1 MDQGVPGAPVRSRSG
16 LTLIELLV
24 AIAVAALLAAI
35 AIPQYV
41 SYRERAEATK
51 VIVMMHTI
59 GRALDRYRIEFG
71 QLPNELSAAVNP
83 VPEDPWGNVYQYLN
97 LNSGEPG
104 VNGKRRK
111 DKNLV
116 PINSDYDLYSMG
128 PDGKSMAPLTAKD
141 SRDDIIRASNGA
153 YMGPAE
159 DY

>member
-116 PINSDYDLYSMG
+116 PINSDYDPYSMG
-128 PDGKSMAPLTAKD
+128 PDGKSKAPLTAKD

>member
-97 LNSGEPG
+97 LNSGEPD
-104 VNGKRRK
+104 VNGKRRR

-128 PDGKSMAPLTAKD
+128 PDGKSKAPLTAKH
-141 SRDDIIRASNGA
+141 SRDDIIRANNGA
-153 YMGPAE
+153 YFGPAE

>member
-41 SYRERAEATK
+41 GYRERAEATK
-51 VIVMMHTI
+51 AIVKMRTI
-59 GRALDRYRIEFG
+59 GTALDRYRIEFG
-71 QLPNELSAAVNP
+71 QLPNELSVAVNP
-83 VPEDPWGNVYQYLN
+83 VPEDPWGNAYQYLN
-97 LNSGEPG
+97 LNSEEPG
-104 VNGKRRK
+104 VKGKRRK

-128 PDGKSMAPLTAKD
+128 PDGQSKAPLTAKH
-141 SRDDIIRASNGA
+141 SRDDIIRANNGA
-153 YMGPAE
+153 YIGPAE